1 MRLIFMGSS
10 EFAIPTLQRL
20 EEEHNIVAVYS
31 RSAKRAGR
39 GMKLRHTPISLKT
52 MELGIPLYTSE
63 VLDKEDFK
71 GIDAVVVV
79 SYGLIIPEDILTTSK
94 YGCFNVHPSL
104 LPRWRG
110 AAPIERAKMAG
121 DTTTGVTV
129 IKMNSK
135 LDEGDTVRVRTVD
148 IGEKTITYLHKKLSV
163 VGAELMSQV
172 LKDMNT
178 SITCVKQSLEGV
190 TYASKLSKEEVKLA
204 QRELL

>member
-10 EFAIPTLQRL
+10 EFAIPTLQIL
-20 EEEHNIVAVYS
+20 ANEHDVIAVYS

-39 GMKLRHTPISLKT
+39 GMKLRHTPVSLKAT
-52 MELGIPLYTSE
+52 ELGIPLYTPE

-79 SYGLIIPEDILTTSK
+79 SYGLIIPENVLSTPK

-110 AAPIERAKMAG
+110 AAPIERAVMAG
-121 DTTTGVTV
+121 DTTSGVTV

-135 LDEGDTVRVRTVD
+135 LDEGDIVRVRTVD
-148 IGEKTITYLHKKLSV
+148 IVDKTIAYLHKELSI
-163 VGAELMSQV
+163 VGAGLMSEV
-172 LKDMNT
+172 LRNMNA

-190 TYASKLSKEEVKLA
+190 TYAAKLSKEEAKLA